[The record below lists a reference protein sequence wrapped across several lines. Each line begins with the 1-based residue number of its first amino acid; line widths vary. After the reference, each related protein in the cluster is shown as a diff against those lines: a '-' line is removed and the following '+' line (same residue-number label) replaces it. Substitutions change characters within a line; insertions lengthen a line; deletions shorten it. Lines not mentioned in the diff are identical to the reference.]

1 MITGDKC
8 LAFISH
14 KFAVFMDNVFVK
26 VVAPA
31 GNVLIDGRTVC
42 VNFRP
47 REDVTLENGANR
59 FVIGMANGADDRVRG
74 ALF

>member
-1 MITGDKC
+1 MN
-8 LAFISH
+8 ISYVD
-14 KFAVFMDNVFVK
+14 AFVK